1 MGREKL
7 IGIVQKAVDSVACE
21 ESNYILSDVSERSV
35 CARLAQRME
44 VLARNHM
51 TGYYAD
57 VENNRKQYDEV
68 KTILDDRG
76 RELKVVCD
84 LILHSR
90 GEIPEQD
97 NIIAIEMTKAVHSEE
112 KKNRDRARL
121 MALTRSS
128 HLAGAQVSFSVDET
142 THPEH
147 VCGYQLGAFVEFNLR
162 RKTITIE
169 YFANGH
175 RIDRSYCIDLVSPSA

>member
-1 MGREKL
+1 MCREKL
-7 IGIVQKAVDSVACE
+7 IGIVLKAIDSLASE
-21 ESNYILSDVSERSV
+21 EAIYILSDVSERSV

-57 VENNRKQYDEV
+57 VENNRKQYGRV
-68 KTILDDRG
+68 KTILGDKRKG
-76 RELKVVCD
+76 VKVTCD

-90 GEIPEQD
+90 AEIPEQD
-97 NIIAIEMTKAVHSEE
+97 NIIAIEMTKAVQTEK

-128 HLAGAQVSFSVDET
+128 HLDGEQVTLSVDET
-142 THPEH
+142 TYPEH
-147 VCGYQLGAFVEFNLR
+147 VCGYQLGAFVELNLR

-169 YFANGH
+169 YFANGR
-175 RIDRSYCIDLVSPSA
+175 RIDRLDCIEVG